1 MNTIFTWPI
10 SVRDA
15 NSAGAGFGVGVNGS
29 EQFISDYNGNR
40 QTFTTITPN
49 TTDIITVDK
58 NKNVCTISIG
68 GQSETVTNT
77 ASTFTTTNTLPLFAQ
92 NSNGSVS
99 SGKYAFYSFKMWEGD
114 TLVRDMVPA
123 KNASNVVGMYDLAD
137 PNPAT
142 AFHTNAG
149 TGTFTAG
156 PDM

>member
-10 SVRDA
+10 SVRDT

-123 KNASNVVGMYDLAD
+123 KNASDVVGMYDMVSGQFF
-137 PNPAT
+137 T
-142 AFHTNAG
+142 SAG